1 MNINSSIHYKE
12 PYLQGGL
19 ASGVLRKRRD
29 EDSAQECIKNKNVL
43 CNNEDFKSGNVT
55 DKSKITAL
63 NFSGK
68 DKLLKSDGFANLLTR
83 IDSHNQTYNA
93 LVALILAGLVR
104 PTLTMF
110 VPGVKDK
117 KDKIY
122 SAAQAVSSGVL
133 GFGVTMLLTRPLD
146 DALEK
151 ALKTAKNQVKDA
163 KDSDALAKLIKNIPE
178 WVICVP
184 RAMLTIALIPFILK
198 YVFGLERSNK
208 KSKLPQQSEQ
218 PQKQENNN
226 YENLKSGKTF
236 KDFEQTKASS
246 EGQPSF
252 QGRGVL
258 KGGIYDRFTDTLAK
272 HISTPMLQSKFLQ
285 KLANKWRESDFLF
298 NHIATVTSLA
308 ISSTYAIRTLNN
320 NNLEEDKR
328 KILAI
333 NQGLTFLISTS
344 LSYLID
350 GKLGNWWQRVTAKFI
365 EARTGENN
373 FATEYSKVQKE
384 TKDKIKELKRN
395 HADKQTIKS
404 VKIPK
409 AFEYAQNRKIIMPP
423 NMKNMV
429 NGLDVLKKMVI
440 IGSIFRLAV
449 PVLVTPIAANLGD
462 KYLAYKRNKVSQ
474 NNNETKI

>member
-1 MNINSSIHYKE
+1 MYINSLKIIEKPH
-12 PYLQGGL
+12 LQDNL
-19 ASGVLRKRRD
+19 QSGSCEKRKFVGA
-29 EDSAQECIKNKNVL
+29 AQECIRKSNNASYNK
-43 CNNEDFKSGNVT
+43 EDFKSGNIT
-55 DKSKITAL
+55 DESEVTAL
-63 NFSGK
+63 NFGSK
-68 DKLLKSDGFANLLTR
+68 SNLLKSDGFANLLAK

-104 PTLTMF
+104 PALTMV

-122 SAAQAVSSGVL
+122 SSAQAVSSGVL

-146 DALEK
+146 DALGK

-163 KDSDALAKLIKNIPE
+163 KDADALKKLIKNIPE

-198 YVFGLERSNK
+198 YVFGLEKSNK
-208 KSKLPQQSEQ
+208 NAKPSQTQDTKR
-218 PQKQENNN
+218 NNDN
-226 YENLKSGKTF
+226 YENLKSGKNF
-236 KDFEQTKASS
+236 KDFEQTQAKSA

-252 QGRGVL
+252 SGRASI
-258 KGGIYDRFTDTLAK
+258 KGGLYDKFTDKIAQ
-272 HISTPMLQSKFLQ
+272 HISTPMLESKFLQ
-285 KLANKWRESDFLF
+285 KMAHKWRESDFLF

-308 ISSTYAIRTLNN
+308 ISGTYAIRTLKN

-328 KILAI
+328 KVLAL
-333 NQGLTFLISTS
+333 NQGLTFLISTT

-373 FATEYSKVQKE
+373 FAADYTKVQKE
-384 TKDKIKELKRN
+384 TKEKIKLLKKN
-395 HADKQTIKS
+395 HADKQTLKS

-409 AFEYAQNRKIIMPP
+409 AFEYAENKKIIMPP

-462 KYLAYKRNKVSQ
+462 KYLAYKREKAASSQ
-474 NNNETKI
+474 SSK